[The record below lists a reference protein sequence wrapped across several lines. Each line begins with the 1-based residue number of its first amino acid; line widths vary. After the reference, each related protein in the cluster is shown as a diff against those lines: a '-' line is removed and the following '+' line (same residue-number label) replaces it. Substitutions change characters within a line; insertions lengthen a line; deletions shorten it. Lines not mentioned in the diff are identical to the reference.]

1 MLAQGVGRTAVDSSR
16 RALIEAGL
24 AEEYRMKDERKRTLT
39 ILSTTLLGSE
49 IARKIL
55 EIQEIMVGI
64 SQN

>member
-16 RALIEAGL
+16 SALIEAGL